1 MQLRTSVLIVL
12 VCALLWPSGANAQI
26 GGGGISL
33 ASASRIRPVSSL
45 PATCLPTNGDVVF
58 LSTGNVGFYT
68 CAATDTWTKALTG
81 STVALTTGSILFAD
95 SGGLIFQDNANLFY
109 DDTNNR
115 LGIDTASPDSALHI
129 KANIPGTVGSHP
141 AGQLIIQ
148 NPADDLT
155 SNVAITA
162 YESDGSGNPD
172 QQLWYLG
179 SSTSSNQ
186 DIILLNR
193 GNANLHLA
201 TSGTTRVTISGDG
214 DVGIG
219 TVAPAIDLAI
229 GDTDTG
235 LEQVSDGILTIVT
248 NNGERMRISATGQI
262 AFPDLPLLDS
272 NDRIV
277 CFARSSG
284 FVAGEITFSGDVTD
298 CSPSSIR
305 YKTNVEDL
313 DVGLSELM
321 ELRPVRFEFKAKPG
335 LTRMGLIAEEVY
347 ETGLAELVNFNEKT
361 GEIESLKKF
370 FLPIIAIKA
379 IQEQQKQIEE
389 LTRRIQALE
398 LARQR

>member
-95 SGGLIFQDNANLFY
+95 SGGLISQDNANLFY

-115 LGIDTASPDSALHI
+115 L
-129 KANIPGTVGSHP
+129 
-141 AGQLIIQ
+141 
-148 NPADDLT
+148 
-155 SNVAITA
+155 
-162 YESDGSGNPD
+162 
-172 QQLWYLG
+172 
-179 SSTSSNQ
+179 
-186 DIILLNR
+186 
-193 GNANLHLA
+193 
-201 TSGTTRVTISGDG
+201 
-214 DVGIG
+214 GIG